1 MKRWAGTV
9 RNERGVALP
18 LALFALVSL
27 TAFVLTFVSMGSM
40 EPQISRNL
48 SAATQGRY
56 AADAGVEWAF
66 DQLANPATN
75 WNTVLQGPNKVAGSN
90 PQAVWLTGANGA
102 AMTLPGLAANF
113 GTFTVQVRNDVLA
126 TDTALTGLPAEPAAN
141 TTTDTNSALI
151 VTATGTYN
159 NMTRQIQV
167 VISRVTIPTMPGALN
182 CGGLQCDLDMGVVS
196 DWTNHHFHSNGLD
209 YAEDPGNPAN
219 MMGVSGP
226 LKYAIATPTG
236 NQPNTGGQSYESRV
250 ENALNKHQINE
261 MDGLQQ
267 GSSPPVAVVSRQYDD
282 AGKNAIAADS
292 KLASKVDGSGNFLS
306 NPVSDFVNKLKAQGV
321 QVLTGQGG
329 GGGITIKDGVT
340 TGANQNLSFNLGTTT
355 SPTISYFQGDPNNGS
370 NPDRVLR
377 LKGTNSGAGILIVAD
392 GTLEI
397 YDSFRWDGVII
408 LTGKSVGVSFDKD
421 VQANVYGGVIL
432 NETRKDKDTP
442 DYELKL
448 TKNNEHSEDGLAPPG
463 ANDIHYTKLYSSAQR
478 VNQAQSIR
486 SLVKTSGWRE
496 M

>member
-1 MKRWAGTV
+1 MKPWAGSV

-56 AADAGVEWAF
+56 AADAGIEWAF

-75 WNTVLQGPNKVAGSN
+75 WSTVLQGPDKVAGSN
-90 PQAVWLTGANGA
+90 PQAVWMTGANGA
-102 AMTLPGLAANF
+102 QTTLPGLTAAF
-113 GTFTVQVRNDVLA
+113 GTYTVQIRNDVLA

-141 TTTDTNSALI
+141 TTTDTNGALI

-167 VISRVTIPTMPGALN
+167 VISRITIPTMPGALN

-267 GSSPPVAVVSRQYDD
+267 GSSPPVAVVSRMYDD

-292 KLASKVDGSGNFLS
+292 QLASKVDGSGNFLS
-306 NPVSDFVNKLKAQGV
+306 NSVSDFVNKLKAQSV
-321 QVLTGQGG
+321 TVLQSTSGTSVTIQDGQP
-329 GGGITIKDGVT
+329 I
-340 TGANQNLSFNLGTTT
+340 GANNNLPVNLGTA
-355 SPTISYFQGDPNNGS
+355 SNPTISYFKGDPNNAS
-370 NPDRVLR
+370 SPARVLI
-377 LKGTNSGAGILIVAD
+377 LKGTNSGAGILIVED
-392 GTLEI
+392 GTLEV
-397 YDSFRWDGVII
+397 YDNFRWDGVII
-408 LTGKSVGVSFDKD
+408 LTGKSVGVSFDKS

-448 TKNNEHSEDGLAPPG
+448 QKNSVHSEDGLAPPG
-463 ANDIHYTKLYSSAQR
+463 ANDIYYTKLYSSSQR